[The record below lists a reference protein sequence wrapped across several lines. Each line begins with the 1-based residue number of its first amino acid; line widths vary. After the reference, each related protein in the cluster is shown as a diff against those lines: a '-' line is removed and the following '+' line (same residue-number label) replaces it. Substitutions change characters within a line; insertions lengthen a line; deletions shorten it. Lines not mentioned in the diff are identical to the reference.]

1 MTIYV
6 KFDIH
11 IREISI
17 YAKYTKQTGSRWIP
31 ARGQGPCWVGGGRDR
46 MGTWGTSQGMRCTF
60 LDYGEGCTCHVHM
73 PGLLQWNTVQSL
85 V

>member
-31 ARGQGPCWVGGGRDR
+31 ARGQGPCWVGGGGDR